1 GDDMR
6 KTLIALSVIASSL
19 SLNVAAQERITG
31 ESVWQKH
38 NCAPCHGDD
47 AKSPIMD
54 AYPILA
60 GQHPKYIEQN
70 LRAYQRG
77 QAGAP
82 ATSNI
87 PNTAV
92 IGALLANLTAEE
104 IEALSAWLAAP
115 DPPLSNRRN

>member
-1 GDDMR
+1 MR
-6 KTLIALSVIASSL
+6 KTLIALSVIAASL
-19 SLNVAAQERITG
+19 SLNVAAQERLTG

-38 NCAPCHGDD
+38 NCASCHGDD

-60 GQHPKYIEQN
+60 GQHAKYLAQS
-70 LRAYQRG
+70 LHAYKRG

-87 PNTAV
+87 RKNAV
-92 IGALLANLTAEE
+92 MGALVVNLTAEE
-104 IEALSAWLAAP
+104 IEAVSAWLATL
-115 DPPLSNRRN
+115 DSPLSNRRN